1 MLRGR
6 PTETQHAGIR
16 LTRRLTRPYAS
27 LAPRTL
33 GVLDAVS
40 SSWDGD
46 ARQPQRSGS
55 LGNREE
61 RLIHQRAGC
70 TAGRRSLRPQPG
82 VCSSV
87 QSHTQAGHVW
97 VAQSCSRTLPGS
109 EGSVAWP
116 NPSQRPGSGAFPPIC
131 HMEHLE
137 GRSQKA
143 GPPEPSPGPA
153 EAGTAVPS
161 TGGVVPSRCPWY
173 ELGRD
178 E

>member
-87 QSHTQAGHVW
+87 QSHTQAGHIW

-116 NPSQRPGSGAFPPIC
+116 NPSQRPGSGAFPP
-131 HMEHLE
+131 HLPHGALGRQKPE
-137 GRSQKA
+137 GWATRTKSW
-143 GPPEPSPGPA
+143 
-153 EAGTAVPS
+153 
-161 TGGVVPSRCPWY
+161 PSR
-173 ELGRD
+173 GRHRCA
-178 E
+178 EHGWCRAQQMPVVRAREG